1 MRLRRTPL
9 TAIATAVLSAGVLTA
24 ALLTTGTA
32 ATAEPANTAEPGG
45 TSHPASIG
53 RPAGVP
59 WSHVGPGWVLAQYT
73 TAAPEGGK
81 TGPAALYLV
90 SPGGAR
96 YQLARWRDF
105 RTAPELV
112 AWSPDGKRALFQ
124 VFSGKGGVEQLTL
137 ATGRMSTLAMQGNAT
152 PIGYTTP
159 DGLNIVGSRPA
170 GSGTIVARYSLS
182 GRLVQSLGYFAGG
195 QPLYSPSGTE
205 FAAGASHGVK
215 LVSNRGSLIRQ
226 LPVPGTSANTCG
238 PVRWWNSGMILVSC
252 EPPGSA
258 ASRLWLVPVSGA
270 RPKALTPPRNTART
284 GDFGDL
290 DAWQLPSG
298 LYLQAAGACG
308 VLHIYRQA
316 PGGSIKLV
324 TVPHTNGDNRVL
336 TARGSRL
343 LVQAPTDCTGS
354 VSLLWYDPGTRAE
367 QWLIRPPGNV
377 LGVAVAVPFYSRQNG
392 DL

>member
-1 MRLRRTPL
+1 M
-9 TAIATAVLSAGVLTA
+9 
-24 ALLTTGTA
+24 
-32 ATAEPANTAEPGG
+32 
-45 TSHPASIG
+45 
-53 RPAGVP
+53 
-59 WSHVGPGWVLAQYT
+59 LAQYT

-81 TGPAALYLV
+81 TGPATLYLV

-96 YQLARWRDF
+96 YRLARWPDF

-112 AWSPDGKRALFQ
+112 AWSPDGRRALFQ

-137 ATGRMSTLAMQGNAT
+137 ATGRMSTFVMQGAAT

-159 DGLNIVGSRPA
+159 DGLNIVGSRP
-170 GSGTIVARYSLS
+170 SGNGAIVARYSLS

-195 QPLYSPSGTE
+195 QPLYAPSGTE
-205 FAAGASHGVK
+205 FAAGASHGIK
-215 LVSNRGSLIRQ
+215 LVSNRGALIRQ

-238 PVRWWNSGMILVSC
+238 PVRWWNSGTILASC
-252 EPPGSA
+252 APPGTA
-258 ASRLWLVPVSGA
+258 AQRLWLVPVSGA
-270 RPKALTPPRNTART
+270 HPKALTPPRNPARS

-290 DAWQLPSG
+290 DAWRLSSG

-316 PGGSIKLV
+316 PGGSIKLI

-367 QWLIRPPGNV
+367 QWLIRAPGNV
-377 LGVAVAVPFYSRQNG
+377 IGVASAVPFYSRQNG
-392 DL
+392 NL

>member
-9 TAIATAVLSAGVLTA
+9 TAIAAVLSAGVLTA
-24 ALLTTGTA
+24 AMLTTGTA
-32 ATAEPANTAEPGG
+32 ATAEPVTRAQ
-45 TSHPASIG
+45 
-53 RPAGVP
+53 PAGVP

-81 TGPAALYLV
+81 TGPVTLYLI

-105 RTAPELV
+105 RSAPELV

-124 VFSGKGGVEQLTL
+124 VFSGKGGAEQLTL
-137 ATGRMSTLAMQGNAT
+137 ATGRMTTFVMQGNAT

-159 DGLNIVGSRPA
+159 RGLNILGSRL
-170 GSGTIVARYSLS
+170 SGNDTIVARYSLS
-182 GRLVQSLGYFAGG
+182 GRLVQSLGSGG
-195 QPLYSPSGTE
+195 ALYAPSGTE
-205 FAAGASHGVK
+205 FAAAASHGIK

-226 LPVPGTSANTCG
+226 LPIAGTSANTCA
-238 PVRWWNSGMILVSC
+238 PVRWWNSGTILASC
-252 EPPGSA
+252 APPGTA
-258 ASRLWLVPVSGA
+258 AQRLWLVPVTGA
-270 RPKALTPPRNTART
+270 RPKALTPPRNPARS

-290 DAWQLPSG
+290 DAWRLSSG

-308 VLHIYRQA
+308 VLHIYRQT
-316 PGGSIKLV
+316 PGGSIKLI

-343 LVQAPTDCTGS
+343 LVEAPTDCTGS
-354 VSLLWYDPGTRAE
+354 VSLLWYNPGTGAE
-367 QWLIRPPGNV
+367 QWLIRPKGNV
-377 LGVAVAVPFYSRQNG
+377 LGVASAVPFYSRQNG

>member
-32 ATAEPANTAEPGG
+32 ATAEPV
-45 TSHPASIG
+45 TSAQ
-53 RPAGVP
+53 PAGVP

-81 TGPAALYLV
+81 TGPATLYLV
-90 SPGGAR
+90 SPGGAK
-96 YQLARWRDF
+96 YQLARWPDF

-124 VFSGKGGVEQLTL
+124 VFSGKGGAEQLTL
-137 ATGRMSTLAMQGNAT
+137 ATGRMSTFVMQGNAT

-159 DGLNIVGSRPA
+159 RGLNIVGTRL
-170 GSGTIVARYSLS
+170 SGNSTIVARFSLS
-182 GRLVQSLGYFAGG
+182 GRLVQSLGSGG
-195 QPLYSPSGTE
+195 ALYTPSGTE
-205 FAAGASHGVK
+205 FAAGASRGVK
-215 LVSNRGSLIRQ
+215 LVSNRGALIRQ
-226 LPVPGTSANTCG
+226 LPVPGTSANTCN
-238 PVRWWNSGMILVSC
+238 PVRWWNSGAILASC
-252 EPPGSA
+252 SPPGSGVP
-258 ASRLWLVPVSGA
+258 RLWLVPVSGA
-270 RPKALTPPRNTART
+270 HPKALTPPRNPNRS
-284 GDFGDL
+284 GDLGDL
-290 DAWQLPSG
+290 DAWRLSSG
-298 LYLQAAGACG
+298 LYLQAAGPCG
-308 VLHIYRQA
+308 VLRIYRQA
-316 PGGSIKLV
+316 PGGSIKLI

-343 LVQAPTDCTGS
+343 LVEAPTDCTGS

-367 QWLIRPPGNV
+367 QWLIRAPGNV
-377 LGVAVAVPFYSRQNG
+377 IGVANAVPFYSRQNG

>member
-32 ATAEPANTAEPGG
+32 AGAAVAQPARA
-45 TSHPASIG
+45 AQ
-53 RPAGVP
+53 PAGVP

-73 TAAPEGGK
+73 SAAPEGGK
-81 TGPAALYLV
+81 TGPAELYLI

-96 YQLARWRDF
+96 YQLARWPDF
-105 RTAPELV
+105 RFAPELV

-137 ATGRMSTLAMQGNAT
+137 ATGRMSTFVMQGTAT

-159 DGLNIVGSRPA
+159 DGLNIVAGRP
-170 GSGTIVARYSLS
+170 SGTGTILARYSLS
-182 GRLVQSLGYFAGG
+182 GRLVQSLGYSADG
-195 QPLYSPSGTE
+195 QALYAPSGTE
-205 FAAGASHGVK
+205 FATGASRGVK
-215 LVSNRGSLIRQ
+215 LVSNRGSLIRT
-226 LPVPGTSANTCG
+226 LPVPGTGGNSCN
-238 PVRWWNSGMILVSC
+238 PVRWWNSGTVLASC
-252 EPPGSA
+252 SPPGSA
-258 ASRLWLVPVSGA
+258 VPRLWLVPVSGA
-270 RPKALTPPRNTART
+270 HPKALTPPRNPNRS
-284 GDFGDL
+284 GDLGDL

-298 LYLQAAGACG
+298 LYLQAAGPCG

-316 PGGSIKLV
+316 PGGSIKLI

-354 VSLLWYDPGTRAE
+354 VSLLWYDPAKRAE
-367 QWLIRPPGNV
+367 QWLIRAPGNV
-377 LGVAVAVPFYSRQNG
+377 IGVAIAVPFYSRQNG

>member
-9 TAIATAVLSAGVLTA
+9 TAIAAAVLSAGVLTA
-24 ALLTTGTA
+24 ALITTGTA
-32 ATAEPANTAEPGG
+32 ATAEPTG
-45 TSHPASIG
+45 TSHPA
-53 RPAGVP
+53 RTAQPAGVP

-81 TGPAALYLV
+81 TGPATLYLI
-90 SPGGAR
+90 SPGSAR
-96 YQLARWRDF
+96 YQLAHWPHF

-137 ATGRMSTLAMQGNAT
+137 ATGRMNTFVMQGTAT

-159 DGLNIVGSRPA
+159 DGLNIIGSRP
-170 GSGTIVARYSLS
+170 SGNATIVARYSLS
-182 GRLVQSLGYFAGG
+182 GRLVQSLGRFDGG
-195 QPLYSPSGTE
+195 QPLYAPSGTE
-205 FAAGASHGVK
+205 FAAGASHGIK
-215 LVSNRGSLIRQ
+215 LVSNRGALIRQ

-238 PVRWWNSGMILVSC
+238 PVRWWNSGTILASC
-252 EPPGSA
+252 APPGTA
-258 ASRLWLVPVSGA
+258 AQRLWLVPVTGA
-270 RPKALTPPRNTART
+270 RPKALTPPRNPARS

-290 DAWQLPSG
+290 DAWRLSSG

-316 PGGSIKLV
+316 PGGSIKLI

-343 LVQAPTDCTGS
+343 LVEAPTDCTGS

-367 QWLIRPPGNV
+367 QWLIRPKGNV
-377 LGVAVAVPFYSRQNG
+377 LGVANAVPFYSCQNG

>member
-9 TAIATAVLSAGVLTA
+9 TAIVTAVLSAGVLTA

-32 ATAEPANTAEPGG
+32 ATAAPV
-45 TSHPASIG
+45 TSAQ
-53 RPAGVP
+53 PAGVP
-59 WSHVGPGWVLAQYT
+59 WSHVDPGWVLAQYT

-81 TGPAALYLV
+81 TGPVTLYLV
-90 SPGGAR
+90 SPGGAK
-96 YQLARWRDF
+96 YQLAHWRDF

-124 VFSGKGGVEQLTL
+124 VFSGQGGVEQLTL
-137 ATGRMSTLAMQGNAT
+137 ATGRMSRLVMQGNAT

-159 DGLNIVGSRPA
+159 DGLNIVGSRPS
-170 GSGTIVARYSLS
+170 GNGTIVARYSLS
-182 GRLVQSLGYFAGG
+182 GRLVQSLGHFDGG
-195 QPLYSPSGTE
+195 QPLYAPSGTD
-205 FAAGASHGVK
+205 FAAGASHGIK

-226 LPVPGTSANTCG
+226 LPIAGTSANTCD
-238 PVRWWNSGMILVSC
+238 PVRWWNSGTILASC
-252 EPPGSA
+252 APPGTA
-258 ASRLWLVPVSGA
+258 AQRLWLVPVSGA
-270 RPKALTPPRNTART
+270 RPKALTPPRNPARS

-290 DAWQLPSG
+290 DAWRLSSG

-316 PGGSIKLV
+316 PGGSIKLI

-343 LVQAPTDCTGS
+343 LIEAPTDCTGS

-367 QWLIRPPGNV
+367 QWLIRAKGNV
-377 LGVAVAVPFYSRQNG
+377 LGVANAVPFYSRQNG

>member
-32 ATAEPANTAEPGG
+32 ATAAPV
-45 TSHPASIG
+45 TSAQ
-53 RPAGVP
+53 PAGVP

-81 TGPAALYLV
+81 TGPATLYLI

-96 YQLARWRDF
+96 YQLARWPDF

-137 ATGRMSTLAMQGNAT
+137 ATGRVSTFVMQGNAT

-159 DGLNIVGSRPA
+159 RGLNILGSRL
-170 GSGTIVARYSLS
+170 SGNDTIVARYSLS
-182 GRLVQSLGYFAGG
+182 GRLVQSLGRFDGG
-195 QPLYSPSGTE
+195 QPLYAPSGTE
-205 FAAGASHGVK
+205 FAAGASHGIK
-215 LVSNRGSLIRQ
+215 LVSNRGALIRQ

-238 PVRWWNSGMILVSC
+238 PVRWWNSGTILASC
-252 EPPGSA
+252 APPGA
-258 ASRLWLVPVSGA
+258 AAQRLWLVPVSGA
-270 RPKALTPPRNTART
+270 RPKALTPPRNPART

-290 DAWQLPSG
+290 DAWRLSSG

-316 PGGSIKLV
+316 PGGSIKLI

-343 LVQAPTDCTGS
+343 LVEAPTDCTGS

-367 QWLIRPPGNV
+367 QWLIRARGNV
-377 LGVAVAVPFYSRQNG
+377 IGVASAVPFYSRQNG

>member
-24 ALLTTGTA
+24 ALITTGTA
-32 ATAEPANTAEPGG
+32 ATAEPAG
-45 TSHPASIG
+45 TSHPA
-53 RPAGVP
+53 RAAQPAGVP
-59 WSHVGPGWVLAQYT
+59 WSHVGPGWVLTQYT
-73 TAAPEGGK
+73 TAVPEGGK
-81 TGPAALYLV
+81 TGPVTLYLI
-90 SPGGAR
+90 SPGGAKYR
-96 YQLARWRDF
+96 LARWPDF
-105 RTAPELV
+105 RSAPELV

-124 VFSGKGGVEQLTL
+124 VFSGKGGAEQLTL
-137 ATGRMSTLAMQGNAT
+137 ATGRMSRFVMQGNAT

-159 DGLNIVGSRPA
+159 RGLNIVGTRL
-170 GSGTIVARYSLS
+170 SGNSTIVARYSLS
-182 GRLVQSLGYFAGG
+182 GRLLQSLGSGG
-195 QPLYSPSGTE
+195 ALYTPSGTE
-205 FAAGASHGVK
+205 FAAGTSHGIK

-226 LPVPGTSANTCG
+226 LPVPGTSANTCT
-238 PVRWWNSGMILVSC
+238 PVRWWNNGTVLASC
-252 EPPGSA
+252 APPGNA
-258 ASRLWLVPVSGA
+258 AQQLWLVPVSGA
-270 RPKALTPPRNTART
+270 RPKALTPPRNPARS

-290 DAWQLPSG
+290 DAWRLSSG

-316 PGGSIKLV
+316 PGGSIKLI

-367 QWLIRPPGNV
+367 QWLIRAPGNV
-377 LGVAVAVPFYSRQNG
+377 LGVASAVPFYTRQNG
-392 DL
+392 NL

>member
-1 MRLRRTPL
+1 MRLRRTRL

-24 ALLTTGTA
+24 ALLTTGA
-32 ATAEPANTAEPGG
+32 AVAQTTLG
-45 TSHPASIG
+45 TQ
-53 RPAGVP
+53 PAGVP

-81 TGPAALYLV
+81 TGPVELYLI

-96 YQLARWRDF
+96 YQLARWPDF
-105 RTAPELV
+105 RSAPELV

-124 VFSGKGGVEQLTL
+124 VFSGKGGAEQLTL
-137 ATGRMSTLAMQGNAT
+137 ATGRMSTFVMQGAAT

-159 DGLNIVGSRPA
+159 NGLNIVAGRPS
-170 GSGTIVARYSLS
+170 GSGTILARYSLS
-182 GRLVQSLGYFAGG
+182 GRLVQSLGYSAGG
-195 QPLYSPSGTE
+195 QALYTPSGTE
-205 FAAGASHGVK
+205 FATGASHGVK

-226 LPVPGTSANTCG
+226 LPVRGTSANTCN
-238 PVRWWNSGMILVSC
+238 PVRWWNRGTVLASC
-252 EPPGSA
+252 APPGSA
-258 ASRLWLVPVSGA
+258 APQLWLVPVSGA
-270 RPKALTPPRNTART
+270 RPKALTPPRNPARSR
-284 GDFGDL
+284 DLGDL
-290 DAWQLPSG
+290 DAWQLSSG
-298 LYLQAAGACG
+298 LYLQAAGPCG

-367 QWLIRPPGNV
+367 QWLIRAPGKV
-377 LGVAVAVPFYSRQNG
+377 LGVANAVPFYSRQNG
-392 DL
+392 NL

>member
-24 ALLTTGTA
+24 ALITTGTA
-32 ATAEPANTAEPGG
+32 ATAEPAG
-45 TSHPASIG
+45 TSHPA
-53 RPAGVP
+53 RAAQPAGVP

-81 TGPAALYLV
+81 TGPATLYLV
-90 SPGGAR
+90 SPGGAK
-96 YQLARWRDF
+96 YQLAHWPDF

-137 ATGRMSTLAMQGNAT
+137 ATGRMSTFVMQGNAT

-159 DGLNIVGSRPA
+159 DGLNIVGSRPS
-170 GSGTIVARYSLS
+170 GNGTIVARYSLS
-182 GRLVQSLGYFAGG
+182 GRLVQSLGRFDGG
-195 QPLYSPSGTE
+195 QPLYAPSGTE
-205 FAAGASHGVK
+205 FAAGASHGIK
-215 LVSNRGSLIRQ
+215 LVSNSGALIRQ

-238 PVRWWNSGMILVSC
+238 PVRWWNSSTILASC
-252 EPPGSA
+252 SPPGS
-258 ASRLWLVPVSGA
+258 SVPRLWLVPVSGA
-270 RPKALTPPRNTART
+270 HPKALTPPRNPNRS
-284 GDFGDL
+284 GDLGDL
-290 DAWQLPSG
+290 DAWQLSSG
-298 LYLQAAGACG
+298 LYLQAAGPCG

-316 PGGSIKLV
+316 PGGSIKLI

-343 LVQAPTDCTGS
+343 LVEAPTDCTGS

-367 QWLIRPPGNV
+367 QWLIRPKGNV
-377 LGVAVAVPFYSRQNG
+377 LGVANAVPFYSRQNG

>member
-9 TAIATAVLSAGVLTA
+9 TAIATAVLSAGALTA
-24 ALLTTGTA
+24 ALLTTGSA
-32 ATAEPANTAEPGG
+32 ATAEPAT
-45 TSHPASIG
+45 TSHAASIAH
-53 RPAGVP
+53 PAGVP

-81 TGPAALYLV
+81 TGPVTLYLI
-90 SPGGAR
+90 SPGGAK
-96 YQLARWRDF
+96 YQLARWPDF
-105 RTAPELV
+105 RSAPELV
-112 AWSPDGKRALFQ
+112 AWSPDGRRALFQ
-124 VFSGKGGVEQLTL
+124 VFSGKGGAGQLTL
-137 ATGRMSTLAMQGNAT
+137 ATGRMSRLVMQGNAT

-159 DGLNIVGSRPA
+159 NGLNIVGSRPS
-170 GSGTIVARYSLS
+170 GNGTIVARYSLS
-182 GRLVQSLGYFAGG
+182 GRLVQSLGYFNGG
-195 QPLYSPSGTE
+195 QPLYAPSGTE
-205 FAAGASHGVK
+205 FAAGASHGLK

-226 LPVPGTSANTCG
+226 LPVPGTSANTCS
-238 PVRWWNSGMILVSC
+238 PVRWWNSGTILASC
-252 EPPGSA
+252 APPGNSA
-258 ASRLWLVPVSGA
+258 QQLWLVPVSGA
-270 RPKALTPPRNTART
+270 HPKALTPPRNPARS

-290 DAWQLPSG
+290 DAWRLPSG

-308 VLHIYRQA
+308 VLHIYKQA
-316 PGGSIKLV
+316 PGGSIRLI

-367 QWLIRPPGNV
+367 QWLIRPRGNV
-377 LGVAVAVPFYSRQNG
+377 IGVANAVPFYSRQNG